1 MAVVNLFGAL
11 ALDSTLAAI
20 RDRLASL
27 VGVRD
32 EPALADQPGVAALAI
47 RGDSDT
53 ITTADG
59 DLSMIRVD
67 EEGRVKVASKTASFP
82 AVVGTATAV
91 GNTVVVDVSRASNVV
106 FHVKNTGTV
115 TLAAGT
121 FVFEA
126 SLDSTNGTDG
136 TWFPIQAVRSNAN
149 TIETSV
155 ALSGIAA
162 NVGYGAAWEAS
173 VNAYR
178 WMRLRCSVNVTASA
192 IAQWTILRGSYA
204 TEPIPAAQVTGTQA
218 VTANTALGTSYYVE
232 TTAAALAAVVKASA
246 GNLFEVTIANPTAS
260 AVYVRFYNK
269 TTAPNVGTDTPFVTI
284 PVAANSMAN
293 ITFGALGKR
302 LVTGCA
308 IGATGAMAKTD
319 STVPPAGVQISAT
332 YV

>member
-1 MAVVNLFGAL
+1 MAITNLFGAL
-11 ALDSTLAAI
+11 ALDTTVAAV
-20 RDRLASL
+20 RDFLASL

-32 EPALADQPGVAALAI
+32 AAAAADQKGVAALVV

-82 AVVGTATAV
+82 ATQGWV
-91 GNTVVVDVSRASNVV
+91 NTVGSTVAVDVSRASNVV
-106 FHVKNTGTV
+106 WHVKNVGTV

-126 SLDSTNGTDG
+126 SVDSTNGVDG
-136 TWFPIQAVRSNAN
+136 TWFSIQAVRTNAN
-149 TIETSV
+149 TIETSI

-162 NVGYGAAWEAS
+162 GNGYAAAWEAS
-173 VNAYR
+173 VNAYK
-178 WMRLRCSVNVTASA
+178 WLRIRCTLNVTTNASA
-192 IAQWTILRGSYA
+192 MWTILRGSYA
-204 TEPIPAAQVTGTQA
+204 TEPIPAAQVTSAQA
-218 VTANTALGTSYYVE
+218 VTGSGYYVE
-232 TTAAALAAVVKASA
+232 TTAAVLAAVVKSSAAS
-246 GNLFEVTIANPTAS
+246 LFEVTVTNPTAS
-260 AVYVRFYNK
+260 AIYVKFYNK
-269 TTAPNVGTDTPFVTI
+269 TTAPNVGADTPFVTI

-293 ITFGALGKR
+293 IAFGTTGKR
-302 LVTGCA
+302 FATGCA